1 MLYSAGWPARLSRAE
16 GLQEGERQLQWVTRK
31 GVRLDRTACAWLI
44 LRHLDPGAE
53 LLYVEESDLPR
64 AIESG
69 GLPFHT
75 TVSEEPTA
83 RERTSFQELLAEYRL
98 EDTNEALAL
107 MGQIVR
113 GAETKETGA
122 IEEGEGLRAIAKG
135 MNALS
140 STDQEM
146 VERMLPVFDAL
157 YAYCQRRV
165 GGHRGW
171 ANAEAGWGARS
182 KT

>member
-1 MLYSAGWPARLSRAE
+1 MKF
-16 GLQEGERQLQWVTRK
+16 VTRR
-31 GVRLDRTACAWLI
+31 GVRLDRAACSWLI
-44 LRHLDPGAE
+44 KRHIDPRAEIAFVDEDALPGA
-53 LLYVEESDLPR
+53 
-64 AIESG
+64 IEAG
-69 GLPFHT
+69 ALAFHN
-75 TVSEEPTA
+75 TVSEEPGS

-98 EDTNEALAL
+98 DETNPALDL

-113 GAETKETGA
+113 GAETKEPGS

-157 YAYCQRRV
+157 YAYCTRRV
-165 GGHRGW
+165 EGHRGW
-171 ANAEAGWGARS
+171 ANADTGWG
-182 KT
+182 KGK